1 MVKIGLLGIGTVG
14 SGVVNVLKKNK
25 DIIRQRTNKDISI
38 VAGAVKDITEYNKH
52 SVCDSSD
59 IYITED
65 AFEVVNNPD
74 IDIVLELIGGIDI
87 AKTLIETAIANK
99 KHVISANKAL
109 IAHHGNGLLKLAKKN
124 KVALLFEAS
133 VGGGIPI
140 IKCLTQ
146 GLSANKI
153 DTIVGIIN
161 GTGNFILTEMSKNDS
176 AFTQV
181 LQQAQ
186 QLGYAEEDP
195 SFDIDGIDAAHK
207 ISILSSLAFN
217 TSLAFNKVITKGI
230 SDITSQDI
238 KFANELGY
246 NIKHLGITKK
256 INSLIEMR
264 VNPALIAKSTLLANV
279 NGVMNAIL
287 INANALGQTMY
298 YGAGAGS
305 QATASAVIADIIDIV
320 NNTYRGNT
328 ATNNT
333 AKYLTNDD
341 IESIYYLHLLVTD
354 KTGVLADISKILA
367 SYNISIESVIQ
378 HANNNSA
385 NIAIITNKIKT
396 KAIKS
401 AINDINNCNFTLQ
414 KAKMIHVESL
424 T

>member
-1 MVKIGLLGIGTVG
+1 MVKIGLLGIGIVG
-14 SGVVNVLKKNK
+14 SGVVNVLRKNANIIK
-25 DIIRQRTNKDISI
+25 QCTNTDIKIIAGVVQNIAKHNKTAI
-38 VAGAVKDITEYNKH
+38 
-52 SVCDSSD
+52 CDTSD

-74 IDIVLELIGGIDI
+74 IDIVLELIGGLDI
-87 AKTLIETAIANK
+87 AKSLVETAIANK

-109 IAHHGNGLLKLAKKN
+109 IAHHGNELLNLAKKN

-140 IKCLTQ
+140 IKAITQ

-161 GTGNFILTEMSKNDS
+161 GTGNFILTEMSKNNSD
-176 AFTQV
+176 FTEV

-186 QLGYAEEDP
+186 KLGYAEANP

-207 ISILSSLAFN
+207 LAILSSLAFATN
-217 TSLAFNKVITKGI
+217 ISFDEVITKGI

-246 NIKHLGITKK
+246 NIKHLGIAKK
-256 INSLIEMR
+256 INAVIEMR
-264 VNPALIAKSTLLANV
+264 VNPTLIAKNTLLANV
-279 NGVMNAIL
+279 DGVMNAIL
-287 INANALGQTMY
+287 INSNAVGQTMY

-305 QATASAVIADIIDIV
+305 DATASAVIADIIDIINNSYS
-320 NNTYRGNT
+320 NNTTIDSNI
-328 ATNNT
+328 
-333 AKYLTNDD
+333 KYLTNND
-341 IESIYYLHLLVTD
+341 IESVYYLHLLVSD

-378 HANNNSA
+378 RADNNSA
-385 NIAIITNKIKT
+385 NIAIITNKVKT
-396 KAIKS
+396 S
-401 AINDINNCNFTLQ
+401 AINSAIIDINNCSFTLQ
-414 KAKMIHVESL
+414 QARIIHVESL